1 MKRDELLVLS
11 ASQGDADT
19 LEVPLCT
26 LIVLYS
32 FSFCSIDGIE
42 VALVD
47 AAQSPREK
55 QRLFTVPHNILQ
67 RLDCIRI
74 DKEIIPKPLSDCKPP
89 AVYLADQITCI
100 GGLAGVLRWAL
111 SHRVARTA
119 DPFCTALLGFR
130 GGSLAACSESSL
142 WTDFC
147 ENGIHRAVFRLSSTE
162 ASQESRVQLPEELLL
177 LEAHLRQP
185 VKTHNIRR
193 RQQQVLKE
201 ARSTTVSPNFNDKC
215 RNAKMLPELEHRYV
229 EGFDRTL
236 ADVILFP
243 CVHICLAEL
252 RSKVS
257 HDKLVSVLPLTVKWY
272 ERVAVDEHSKRALDA
287 VGLGPLSSVQQKQ
300 RLAIEE
306 ADLPRDSLYSTHPER
321 TKPRI
326 RHKDPAHI
334 MERLEKA
341 GILPNVQPN
350 PVSDSLPLPWHAY
363 PSLVHPLG
371 GGLPSDR
378 ASRKCQQIENL
389 VVLALRQ
396 TFDGCTVVDF
406 CSGGGHVGIV
416 IAYLRPDCSVV
427 MIENKEESMR
437 RARDRIL
444 ALGLCNVR
452 LYQCNMDYYIGDFD
466 IGVSLH
472 ACGVATDLVLRK
484 CIQRKAAFVSCPCCY
499 GAMKGTAEVS
509 YPLSKVFRE
518 AGMSVEDYV
527 LLCHYADRTERD
539 TPTCQQGH
547 HCMRLVDRDRALN
560 AEEFGYNV
568 VLTQMCPADCSPKG
582 LVLLGTCAKTR

>member
-1 MKRDELLVLS
+1 MKRDQLLVLS
-11 ASQGDADT
+11 ASDKDPDS
-19 LEVPLCT
+19 LEVPLST

-32 FSFCSIDGIE
+32 FSFCGIGDIP
-42 VALVD
+42 VVL
-47 AAQSPREK
+47 AAEPVHEK
-55 QRLFTVPHNILQ
+55 QRLFTVPHEILE
-67 RLDCIRI
+67 RLNCARI
-74 DKEIIPKPLSDCKPP
+74 DKEVIPKPLSDCKPP
-89 AVYLADQITCI
+89 AVYLAEKITCI

-111 SHRVARTA
+111 SHRVAQTG
-119 DPFCTALLGFR
+119 DPFCKALLGFR

-142 WTDFC
+142 WTGFC
-147 ENGIHRAVFRLSSTE
+147 EVDIQRAVFRLRSSR
-162 ASQESRVQLPEELLL
+162 APQESCVQLPEELLL
-177 LEAHLRQP
+177 LEAHLQQP
-185 VKTHNIRR
+185 VKTHNIRL

-201 ARSTTVSPNFNDKC
+201 ARTVTLSPNSNKFASD
-215 RNAKMLPELEHRYV
+215 AKTLPELEHRYV

-243 CVHICLAEL
+243 CVHLCLSEL
-252 RSKVS
+252 RSRVS
-257 HDKLVSVLPLTVKWY
+257 HDELVSALPLTVKWY
-272 ERVAVDEHSKRALDA
+272 ERVAADERSKRALDA
-287 VGLGPLSSVQQKQ
+287 LGRDPLSSVNQKQ
-300 RLAIEE
+300 RLAIQE
-306 ADLPRDSLYSTHPER
+306 ADLPRDSLYSTDPNR

-334 MERLEKA
+334 VERLEKA
-341 GILPNVQPN
+341 GVLPDLQPN
-350 PVSDSLPLPWHAY
+350 PGTDSLPLPWHAY

-396 TFDGCTVVDF
+396 TFDGCRVVDF

-416 IAYLRPDCSVV
+416 IAYLRPDCRVV

-444 ALGLCNVR
+444 ALGLCNVT
-452 LYQCNMDYYIGDFD
+452 LYQCNMDYYVGDFD
-466 IGVSLH
+466 VGVSLH

-484 CIQRKAAFVSCPCCY
+484 CIERKAAFVSCPCCY
-499 GAMKGTAEVS
+499 GAMKGTAEVK
-509 YPLSKVFRE
+509 YPLSRVFRE
-518 AGMSVEDYV
+518 AGMSEEDYV

-539 TPTCQQGH
+539 TPTCQQGR
-547 HCMRLVDRDRALN
+547 HCMGLVDRDRALS
-560 AEEFGYNV
+560 AEEFGYKV

-582 LVLLGTCAKTR
+582 LVLLGTWDKTR

>member
-1 MKRDELLVLS
+1 MKRNQLLVLS
-11 ASQGDADT
+11 ASDSDADF

-32 FSFCSIDGIE
+32 FSICGIDDIQ
-42 VALVD
+42 VVLVD
-47 AAQSPREK
+47 AAQSQHDK
-55 QRLFTVPHNILQ
+55 QRSFTVPYDILQ
-67 RLDCIRI
+67 KLNCTVM
-74 DKEIIPKPLSDCKPP
+74 DKEVIPKPLSDCKPP
-89 AVYLADQITCI
+89 AVYLADKITCI

-111 SHRVARTA
+111 SHRVTRTA
-119 DPFCTALLGFR
+119 DPFCKALLGFR

-142 WTDFC
+142 WTNFC
-147 ENGIHRAVFRLSSTE
+147 EIDIYTAVFKLRDLKVLE
-162 ASQESRVQLPEELLL
+162 EPRVQLPEELLL

-193 RQQQVLKE
+193 RQQQVLKD
-201 ARSTTVSPNFNDKC
+201 ARRAALSPDSNKC
-215 RNAKMLPELEHRYV
+215 PNPKTLPELEHRYV

-243 CVHICLAEL
+243 CVHICLTEL
-252 RSKVS
+252 RSRVS
-257 HDKLVSVLPLTVKWY
+257 HDELVSALPLTVKWY
-272 ERVAVDEHSKRALDA
+272 ERVAADERSKRALDA
-287 VGLGPLSSVQQKQ
+287 LGLAPLSSVQQKQ
-300 RLAIEE
+300 RMAIEE
-306 ADLPRDSLYSTHPER
+306 AELPRDSLYSTHPDR
-321 TKPRI
+321 TRPRI

-334 MERLEKA
+334 VQRLEKA
-341 GILPNVQPN
+341 GVVPNLQPN
-350 PVSDSLPLPWHAY
+350 PGSDSLPLPWHTY
-363 PSLVHPLG
+363 PSLVHPSG

-389 VVLALRQ
+389 VVLALRR

-416 IAYLRPDCSVV
+416 IAYLRPDCRVV

-444 ALGLCNVR
+444 ALGLCNVT
-452 LYQCNMDYYIGDFD
+452 LYQCNMDYYVGDFD
-466 IGVSLH
+466 VGVSLH

-484 CIQRKAAFVSCPCCY
+484 CIQRRAAFVSCPCCY
-499 GAMKGTAEVS
+499 GAMKGMAEVS
-509 YPLSKVFRE
+509 YPLSRVFRE
-518 AGMSVEDYV
+518 AGMSEEDYV

-547 HCMRLVDRDRALN
+547 HCMGLVDRDRASS
-560 AEEFGYNV
+560 AEEFGYSV
-568 VLTQMCPADCSPKG
+568 VLTRMCPADCSPKG
-582 LVLLGTCAKTR
+582 LVLLGTWDKAK